1 MTPNFLKGTNVY
13 LVGMMGAGKST
24 VGKRLAEQLGYRFL
38 DTDTV
43 IEQTAGHPISQ
54 IFAEQGETVFRDLET
69 QVLNQVSTYPRLVVA
84 TGGGMVIKPINWS
97 YLQYGAVVW
106 LDVPVVQ
113 LVTRLT
119 GDASRPLLQTAE
131 QTTEQTADLQ
141 TKLEDLLAQRHGRY
155 AQADIR
161 IAYEAGEGPDAIATR
176 IITALKQIVKPP
188 QKPVFGAD

>member
-1 MTPNFLKGTNVY
+1 MTANFLKDTSVY

-24 VGKRLAEQLGYRFL
+24 VGKRLAEHLGYRFL

-54 IFAEQGETVFRDLET
+54 IFAEQGEAAFRDLET

-84 TGGGMVIKPINWS
+84 TGGGMVIKQMNWS

-106 LDVPVVQ
+106 LDVPVEQ
-113 LVTRLT
+113 LVARLT
-119 GDASRPLLQTAE
+119 GDVSRPLLQTSA
-131 QTTEQTADLQ
+131 QTADLRA
-141 TKLEDLLAQRHGRY
+141 KLEDLLAQRHRRY

-161 IAYEAGEGPDAIATR
+161 IGCEAEEGPDTIATR

-188 QKPVFGAD
+188 QKPAVEAD

>member
-1 MTPNFLKGTNVY
+1 MTQNFLQNTNVY

-24 VGKRLAEQLGYRFL
+24 VGKCLAEQLGYRFL

-43 IEQTAGHPISQ
+43 IEQTAEQPISQ
-54 IFAEQGETVFRDLET
+54 IFADQGEGAFRDLET

-106 LDVPVVQ
+106 LEVPVDQ
-113 LVTRLT
+113 LVARLE
-119 GDASRPLLQTAE
+119 GDASRPLLQTA
-131 QTTEQTADLQ
+131 DLR
-141 TKLEDLLAQRHGRY
+141 TKLEDLLAQRHDRY

-161 IAYEAGEGPDAIATR
+161 ITHERGEGPDAIATR
-176 IITALKQIVKPP
+176 ITAALKQIVKPP
-188 QKPVFGAD
+188 QKPAAEAN